1 MKARARVVAGPDGR
15 GGTRLVELYGEA
27 PLLPRRTGPAQVH
40 LVGGAA
46 GPLGGDQL
54 RLELTVQDGAC
65 LTVRTVAA
73 AVALPGPGPSTLD
86 LVVRVGAGAALRWL
100 PEPLVAA
107 AGCDHVAASTV
118 ELAASARLVW
128 REELVLGR
136 SGEAPGDVRTSLHVR
151 HDGRALL
158 HQELAAGPRAAGYA
172 GAAVLGGAR
181 THGSILVVDPDWTEG
196 PPAEVVTEDG
206 ARLVLPGPAVLAT
219 ALAPDGWALRERLSV
234 LIPPDT
240 MEQRALHRNETMT
253 GDTFGRPATPAGR
266 A

>member
-1 MKARARVVAGPDGR
+1 MKARARIVAAPDGR
-15 GGTRLVELYGEA
+15 GGTRLVEVYGEA
-27 PLLPRRTGPAQVH
+27 PLLPRRTGPGQVH

-54 RLELTVQDGAC
+54 RLEITVEDGAC

-73 AVALPGPGPSTLD
+73 CVVLPGPGPSTLD
-86 LVVRVGAGAALRWL
+86 LVVRVGAGAALHWL
-100 PEPLVAA
+100 PEPQVAA
-107 AGCDHVAASTV
+107 AGCDHLTRSSV

-151 HDGRALL
+151 HNRRALL
-158 HQELAAGPRAAGYA
+158 HQDLAAGPRAAGYG
-172 GAAVLGGAR
+172 GAAVFGDAR
-181 THGSILVVDPDWTEG
+181 THGSILVVDPDWAQAA
-196 PPAEVVTEDG
+196 PAELVTEDG

-219 ALAPDGWALRERLSV
+219 ALAPDGWTLRERLSA
-234 LIPPDT
+234 LIAPDT
-240 MEQRALHRNETMT
+240 MEQRVLHRNETMT